1 VRELFGSVQAK
12 NASAGIL
19 VTTSF
24 FEPGAVRFEQEFQY
38 RVRLRDYLALQQM
51 LRW

>member
-38 RVRLRDYLALQQM
+38 RVSLRDYLALQQM